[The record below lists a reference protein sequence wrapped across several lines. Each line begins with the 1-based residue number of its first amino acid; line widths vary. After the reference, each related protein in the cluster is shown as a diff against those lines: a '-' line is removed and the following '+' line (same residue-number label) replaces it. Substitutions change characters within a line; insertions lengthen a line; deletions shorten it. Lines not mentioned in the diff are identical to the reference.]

1 MSSDD
6 DTIRDP
12 SGPASVPPSLAS
24 STEPEAAA
32 RPSSAPRAGVSI
44 PPGPPS
50 PLAALNEACALGG
63 AAALIGSVPSALRT
77 LRAGG
82 SLLGSWLASAAVL
95 IPVLVGLCLLSHAAG
110 RGFRMAT
117 GNRAGRSTATGL
129 ALWVGLTAP
138 VLALLGAFLKSATH
152 HRGLGGA
159 TYGVVGL
166 FVAIGM
172 AVVARRVVV
181 SGRWLVG
188 RGVAP
193 RTVAVGLAVLSVAP
207 LSLVALRLHGSD
219 EGSAQAPL
227 LAATVFDLLIFGL
240 STAVAVTFDLPAR
253 VLERARRVGLPAAA
267 AVFVVGTLWLS
278 MSSHLGAVMRS
289 GGGLAATMMAG
300 LERWTDRDGDG
311 VGAYF
316 GGRDCDEGDPGVHPG
331 ADDPL
336 GDGIDQD
343 CDGKDGSG
351 TAASAD
357 SATARAAVVSS
368 PTSAPGAVPAPA
380 LRTSIVLF
388 TLDSVRA
395 DHTSVYGYAQPTTP
409 HLASLAGRGTVFEH
423 AYAAATDTQR
433 GLMPFVSGQRLEQ
446 TARDRREWP
455 TVKSEVD
462 TVAERM
468 RDAGYLTAGV
478 SSFTW
483 VSRERGFDQGF
494 DTWTE
499 VFADEH
505 PERGITGPLAVRAA
519 RAAIEKTKDDPRP
532 LFLWVH
538 LFDAHEQYKRHDGFD
553 LGKGK
558 VGAYDGEIAF
568 VDAQIKDVLSALD
581 ASPRAKSTAIVVV
594 GTQGEGFGEHDSSGH
609 GKELYDETLRV
620 PLVVALPGDSGARR
634 YDAQA
639 VGTVDVAA
647 TLVELAGGRADGLS
661 GKSLLPIAR
670 GDLAAKREPAF
681 ARANGKS
688 AVIDWPMKLIEKRRK
703 GKSRLLLF
711 DLSADPGETKDLSE
725 SRAADLSRL
734 EAELRAFEIAL
745 GAKD

>member
-6 DTIRDP
+6 DTIEDP

-24 STEPEAAA
+24 SADSESAP
-32 RPSSAPRAGVSI
+32 RPSSAPTGAVSV
-44 PPGPPS
+44 PPGAPPS

-77 LRAGG
+77 LRGGG
-82 SLLGSWLASAAVL
+82 SLVGSWLASSAVL

-129 ALWVGLTAP
+129 ALWIGLTAP
-138 VLALLGAFLKSATH
+138 LLALLGAFLKSATH

-166 FVAIGM
+166 ASTIVM

-181 SGRWLVG
+181 TGRWLVD
-188 RGVAP
+188 RGVSA
-193 RTVAVGLAVLSVAP
+193 RAVAVGLAVLSVAP
-207 LSLVALRLHGSD
+207 LCLVALRLHGSD
-219 EGSAQAPL
+219 EGAAQAPL
-227 LAATVFDLLIFGL
+227 VAAAVFDLLIFGL
-240 STAVAVTFDLPAR
+240 STAVAVTFDLPER
-253 VLERARRVGLPAAA
+253 VLARARRFGLPAAA
-267 AVFVVGTLWLS
+267 AVFIVGAFWLS
-278 MSSHLGAVMRS
+278 MSAPLGASMRS
-289 GGGLAATMMAG
+289 GGGLAATMIAG
-300 LERWTDRDGDG
+300 LERWTDRDGDE

-316 GGRDCDEGDPGVHPG
+316 GGRDCDEGDPRVHPG
-331 ADDPL
+331 ADDPR
-336 GDGIDQD
+336 GDGVDQD

-351 TAASAD
+351 PAAAEAPVVAVANPTATAAGVAPP
-357 SATARAAVVSS
+357 AA
-368 PTSAPGAVPAPA
+368 P
-380 LRTSIVLF
+380 LRTSVVLF

-395 DHTSVYGYAQPTTP
+395 DHTSVYGYSKATTP
-409 HLASLAGRGTVFEH
+409 HLNELATRGTVFEH

-433 GLMPFVSGQRLEQ
+433 GLVPFVSGQRLEQ

-455 TVKSEVD
+455 TIKSDVD
-462 TVAERM
+462 TLAERM
-468 RDAGYLTAGV
+468 RAAGYVTVGV

-494 DTWTE
+494 DWWNE
-499 VFADEH
+499 VFTDEH
-505 PERGITGPLAVRAA
+505 PERGVTGPLAVRAA

-538 LFDAHEQYKRHDGFD
+538 LFDAHEEYKRHDGLD

-568 VDAQIKDVLSALD
+568 VDAQVKDVLSAID
-581 ASPRAKSTAIVVV
+581 ATPRAKSTAVVVV
-594 GTQGEGFGEHDSSGH
+594 GTQGEGFGEHDSTGH

-620 PLVVALPGDSGARR
+620 PLVVALPGDSGGRR

-647 TLVELAGGRADGLS
+647 TVVELAGARAEGLS

-681 ARANGKS
+681 ARSNGKS

-725 SRAADLSRL
+725 SRAADLTRL
-734 EAELRAFEIAL
+734 EEQLRALEAAL